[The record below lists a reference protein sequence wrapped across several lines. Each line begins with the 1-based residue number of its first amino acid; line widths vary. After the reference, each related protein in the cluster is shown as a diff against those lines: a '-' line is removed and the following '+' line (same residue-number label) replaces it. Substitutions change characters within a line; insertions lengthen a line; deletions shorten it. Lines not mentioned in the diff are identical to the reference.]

1 MAQVLSD
8 RGIPVCAHM
17 GLTPQTINRIGENH
31 VQGRDPSQKE
41 KIINEAISLENAGA
55 SMLLLE

>member
-17 GLTPQTINRIGENH
+17 GLTPQTINRIGGH
-31 VQGRDPSQKE
+31 RVQEEILPK
-41 KIINEAISLENAGA
+41 KKKL
-55 SMLLLE
+55 

>member
-17 GLTPQTINRIGENH
+17 GLTPQTINRIGGHH
-31 VQGRDPSQKE
+31 VQGRSISKR
-41 KIINEAISLENAGA
+41 KIISKAISWRMLE
-55 SMLLLE
+55 LQCCF